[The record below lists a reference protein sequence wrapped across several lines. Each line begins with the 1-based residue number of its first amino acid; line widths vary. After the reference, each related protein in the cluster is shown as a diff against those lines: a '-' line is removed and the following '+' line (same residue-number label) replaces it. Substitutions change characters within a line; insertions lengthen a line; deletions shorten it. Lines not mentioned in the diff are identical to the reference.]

1 VLKVENLSAGYKELR
16 ILFDI
21 TARFEE
27 GRITTIAGPNGSG
40 KSTLLKSIFGLT
52 TIHGGQTMFNGKDIT
67 FTAPY
72 KRTRMGIAYLPQV
85 GKVFTN
91 LRVSENLKMAGYILE
106 DEEFNK
112 RQEVALDTFPDLR
125 NKLSQKAANL
135 SGGERQ
141 FLGIAT
147 ALIRKANILML
158 DEPSA
163 MLSPKFSSII
173 FKKILE
179 LKERFNLTILLVEQN
194 IKSALDISDNA
205 YMLKSGKIDFEGTAQ
220 NLLKHDEFE
229 KFCIGI

>member
-1 VLKVENLSAGYKELR
+1 ME
-16 ILFDI
+16 
-21 TARFEE
+21 
-27 GRITTIAGPNGSG
+27 
-40 KSTLLKSIFGLT
+40 
-52 TIHGGQTMFNGKDIT
+52 
-67 FTAPY
+67 
-72 KRTRMGIAYLPQV
+72 V
-85 GKVFTN
+85 GKVHY
-91 LRVSENLKMAGYILE
+91 ENLKMAGYILK
-106 DEEFNK
+106 DEEFKK
-112 RQEVALDTFPDLR
+112 RQELALDTFPDLR

-147 ALIRKANILML
+147 ALIRKADIMML

-220 NLLKHDEFE
+220 NLLKHEKFE